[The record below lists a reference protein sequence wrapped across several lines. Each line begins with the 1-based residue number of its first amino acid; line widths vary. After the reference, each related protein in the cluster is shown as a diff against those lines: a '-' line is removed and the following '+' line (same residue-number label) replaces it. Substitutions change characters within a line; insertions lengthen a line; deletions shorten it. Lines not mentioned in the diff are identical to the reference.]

1 MGKENPYRR
10 ALKVLRSVAWVEG
23 LPALFDAGSIQFSP
37 VAAKAWRACV
47 DVVAGLPIA
56 DEPMSIQRRL
66 ALRFDWTAS
75 QIVGDV
81 NGKAIWRWLNPP
93 DAAWVSQGELA
104 ELEGAAAMWDLEGN
118 DTADA
123 ADETRIRVEPVEH
136 PKIKL
141 PTDPAVAEVLNALQ
155 EAKEPKPK
163 IRHVCREIAEKYKLN
178 SESLR
183 TSVNRWRRENNSAET

>member
-10 ALKVLRSVAWVEG
+10 ALQVLQSVAWVEG
-23 LPALFDAGSIQFSP
+23 LPAPFDAGSIQFSP

-47 DVVAGLPIA
+47 DVVAGLPIT
-56 DEPMSIQRRL
+56 DEPMSIQQRL

-75 QIVGDV
+75 RIAGDV
-81 NGKAIWRWLNPP
+81 EGKAVWQWLNPP

-104 ELEGAAAMWDLEGN
+104 ELEGAAAMWDLDGN

-123 ADETRIRVEPVEH
+123 ADEIGTKVEPVEH

-141 PTDPAVAEVLNALQ
+141 PTNPDISAAVNEIERVGRDNANIS
-155 EAKEPKPK
+155 E
-163 IRHVCREIAEKYKLN
+163 ICRQIASKSGAN
-178 SESLR
+178 PESLR
-183 TSVNRWRRENNSAET
+183 SQVTRYLRETSQRKE